1 MFKKTTVIYILFLS
15 GNSFMQSRRGKHD
28 GLTSRSAARI
38 VSAEPPDRA
47 DSDRAEISPAP
58 KSAGMFCTR
67 HTHFAEDRFPLRQA
81 VPRQNQ
87 INLVLRSACTLC
99 GDKPRLDRLALSLSS
114 DETQN
119 PFCLPGQ
126 YLPLSGRRRDLPHA
140 GRSPSAERQH
150 RSRFGRHLFG
160 TRRQPARSADAA
172 CRRPARLRTHA
183 PRPSAARSRLRTV
196 RPHRRHGRQ
205 QLRNGPPARA
215 NWPAKS
221 TA

>member
-1 MFKKTTVIYILFLS
+1 MQRYEFFNRPSPRKVRIMFKKTTVIYILFLS

-99 GDKPRLDRLALSLSS
+99 GDKPRLDR
-114 DETQN
+114 
-119 PFCLPGQ
+119 
-126 YLPLSGRRRDLPHA
+126 RRL
-140 GRSPSAERQH
+140 GKSQINLVLPSACTIFVGELKR
-150 RSRFGRHLFG
+150 
-160 TRRQPARSADAA
+160 
-172 CRRPARLRTHA
+172 
-183 PRPSAARSRLRTV
+183 
-196 RPHRRHGRQ
+196 
-205 QLRNGPPARA
+205 
-215 NWPAKS
+215 
-221 TA
+221 